1 MPLVRVSMYGG
12 RKQREKKDR
21 LAVAM
26 TEDRSNNNIKKKEEI
41 IVFHEAHHVNWYSS
55 RVSLSYNYNYIFY
68 VDANCSQPI

>member
-1 MPLVRVSMYGG
+1 
-12 RKQREKKDR
+12 
-21 LAVAM
+21 M